1 MADGNSAAV
10 DVFVS
15 VGSNIEPER
24 NLRLACNELE
34 QDFGDLSLSPVYRNP
49 AVGFE
54 GDDFLNMVIGFQS
67 ADAPEHIVA
76 RMEELHRK
84 AKRVRQQ
91 NPYSPRTLDVDV
103 LLYGDLVRRRLKL
116 PHGDIDKYG
125 FVLGPLAE
133 IAPDIRHPVNGK
145 TMQALWNEFDES
157 DCPMTQ
163 VDIGLN

>member
-1 MADGNSAAV
+1 MPDGNSTAV

-34 QDFGDLSLSPVYRNP
+34 QDFGALSLSPVYRNP

-54 GDDFLNMVIGFQS
+54 GEDFLNMVIGFRS
-67 ADAPEHIVA
+67 ASAPEYIVA
-76 RMEELHRK
+76 RMEDLHQK

-91 NPYSPRTLDVDV
+91 NPFSPRTLDVDV

-133 IAPDIRHPVNGK
+133 IAPDILHPVNGK
-145 TMQALWNEFDES
+145 TMQALWDDFDEAS
-157 DCPMTQ
+157 TPMTQ